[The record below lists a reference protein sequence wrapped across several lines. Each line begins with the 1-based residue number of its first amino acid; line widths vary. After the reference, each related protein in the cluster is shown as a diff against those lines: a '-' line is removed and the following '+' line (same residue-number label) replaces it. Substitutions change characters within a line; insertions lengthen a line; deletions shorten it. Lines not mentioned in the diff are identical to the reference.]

1 MPTSKSNSPGPEPG
15 PAPIAI
21 DAALADRLVAA
32 LEQIGTAMATDETT
46 DGRSRGDGRRRA
58 GHVDRVRVRV
68 ARDYDVL
75 RGLLGRADAP
85 KPLRMHRRRDQND
98 VEIVDQLPVSSRR
111 AVIESPGD
119 GSSGPLRET
128 LNVEATDTTLPLTE
142 TKILPTM
149 PISRV
154 EILDH
159 NRTLVAFGPSA
170 GPSAGPSGPVA

>member
-46 DGRSRGDGRRRA
+46 GDRSRRDGH
-58 GHVDRVRVRV
+58 GPPSTVDRTRIGV
-68 ARDYDVL
+68 ARDYNVL

-85 KPLRMHRRRDQND
+85 QPLRMRRLKNSQEGGANTLIVADQF
-98 VEIVDQLPVSSRR
+98 PVSAHS
-111 AVIESPGD
+111 AVVESPGD
-119 GSSGPLRET
+119 GSSGPLREIIFDID
-128 LNVEATDTTLPLTE
+128 ATTSTLPLTE
-142 TKILPTM
+142 ILPTM

-154 EILDH
+154 EIFDR
-159 NRTLVAFGPSA
+159 NRTLVAFGPSFR
-170 GPSAGPSGPVA
+170 PIE